1 MTRSPV
7 TGFGRRVWRVRLAAY
22 VGFAGMAA
30 TFALEAQPRWPFI
43 ALAAVL
49 LGTPYVVCALERRFR
64 ARAQWIENVATPLV
78 LALASMPVLPVA
90 AACAALLAGT
100 LAQRGYRALPMAL
113 STIGAGAIAGHALDI
128 GVRFDATLLAAALSF
143 AFVIAFCTPL
153 AAWGYE
159 EAVKEQRARREIDA
173 RSLVLERHRD
183 TLIRYLP
190 DDLAR
195 RLDAG
200 STAPIRR
207 WLTVVAVDLE
217 MFTALLERLA
227 PEDVV
232 AVLDDVYGA
241 LARMSREHG
250 GVLHK
255 FLGDG
260 ALVCFGAAETRGR
273 RVEARECVR
282 FVDALA
288 AALVAL
294 NERWLHDGIG
304 ACVSARTG
312 VASGFCTVGALG
324 RDDRFDFTLIGLP
337 VNLASRLQAQA
348 PRAGALI
355 DAATAALLDDDAR
368 ARLSVAVEMAIKG
381 FAAPVRVHS
390 LTPLRAHGA
399 ATC

>member
-1 MTRSPV
+1 MTRSSV
-7 TGFGRRVWRVRLAAY
+7 SGFGRRVRHVRLTAY
-22 VGFAGMAA
+22 VGFAGLAV
-30 TFALEAQPRWPFI
+30 ALAIEAQPRWPFI

-49 LGTPYVVCALERRFR
+49 LGMPFVVRALERRAR
-64 ARAQWIENVATPLV
+64 ARTQWVENVATPFL
-78 LALASMPVLPVA
+78 LALASMPILPVA

-113 STIGAGAIAGHALDI
+113 STIGAGTIAGHALAFD
-128 GVRFDATLLAAALSF
+128 VRFDGTLLAAALSF
-143 AFVIAFCTPL
+143 AFLAAFCTPL

-159 EAVKEQRARREIDA
+159 EAVKEQRARREVDA
-173 RSLVLERHRD
+173 RSLALERYRD

-241 LARMSREHG
+241 LGRLARRHG

-260 ALVCFGAAETRGR
+260 ALVCFGAGEPRGR
-273 RVEARECVR
+273 RTEARECID
-282 FVDALA
+282 FFDALA
-288 AALVAL
+288 AELVAL
-294 NERWLHDGIG
+294 NERWLRDGIG
-304 ACVSARTG
+304 ASVSARVG

-355 DAATAALLDDDAR
+355 DAATAALVDEDVR
-368 ARLSVAVEMAIKG
+368 ARLGDAAEMPIKG
-381 FAAPVRVHS
+381 FAAPVFVHA
-390 LTPLRAHGA
+390 LTPRRAHGV